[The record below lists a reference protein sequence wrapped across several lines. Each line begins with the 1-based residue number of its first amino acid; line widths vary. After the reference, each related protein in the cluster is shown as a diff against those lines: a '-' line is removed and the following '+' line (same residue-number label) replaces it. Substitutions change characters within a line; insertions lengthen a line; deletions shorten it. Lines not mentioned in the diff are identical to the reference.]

1 MAVVMITQERA
12 ARTSLSSV
20 KKGAM
25 CTAVACAAVRAAPC
39 VQSGIR
45 GSGAGAGGRSG
56 PTAWPGPSWPLCGPL
71 GGGAAV
77 GPRARTRGDAEALC
91 TRRRGLYG

>member
-1 MAVVMITQERA
+1 M
-12 ARTSLSSV
+12 TSLSSV

-56 PTAWPGPSWPLCGPL
+56 PTAWPGPAGRWAA
-71 GGGAAV
+71 GG
-77 GPRARTRGDAEALC
+77 
-91 TRRRGLYG
+91 RRRGRPAGADSG

>member
-1 MAVVMITQERA
+1 M
-12 ARTSLSSV
+12 TSLSSV

-56 PTAWPGPSWPLCGPL
+56 PTAWPGPSWPVAAGPL
-71 GGGAAV
+71 RAGGRGAAV
-77 GPRARTRGDAEALC
+77 GPRARTRGDAEGLC

>member
-1 MAVVMITQERA
+1 M
-12 ARTSLSSV
+12 TSLSSV

-56 PTAWPGPSWPLCGPL
+56 PTAWPGPSWPLGRW
-71 GGGAAV
+71 GAA
-77 GPRARTRGDAEALC
+77 GAA
-91 TRRRGLYG
+91 RRGRPAGADSG

>member
-56 PTAWPGPSWPLCGPL
+56 PTAWPGPSWPLWAA
-71 GGGAAV
+71 GG
-77 GPRARTRGDAEALC
+77 
-91 TRRRGLYG
+91 RRRGRPAGADSW